1 MQELNISILLKLT
14 KECSMK
20 SIVVT
25 IASSYL
31 IMLVLAILYSI
42 LNVVYLENQLSI
54 MGGVVCLN
62 THLW

>member
-1 MQELNISILLKLT
+1 
-14 KECSMK
+14 MK
-20 SIVVT
+20 SIVVI

-31 IMLVLAILYSI
+31 ISLIAILYSI
-42 LNVVYLENQLSI
+42 LNFVYLENQLSI